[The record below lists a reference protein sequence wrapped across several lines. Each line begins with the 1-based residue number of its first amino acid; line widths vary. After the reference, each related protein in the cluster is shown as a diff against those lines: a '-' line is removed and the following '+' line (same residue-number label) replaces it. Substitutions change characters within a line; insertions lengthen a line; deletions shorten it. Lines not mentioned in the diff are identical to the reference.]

1 MKKSYA
7 LFVAGLA
14 MSLSATAV
22 TKTADKT
29 VSALEA
35 QEMYSASQLSI
46 SNRVSNRPL
55 KAAPMKA
62 AGVENL
68 VGGYEGFY
76 DQIYENDPMKGRL
89 APYFMKGENAGEL
102 EITRLPYS
110 DITMKAN
117 LSSDNAKLLIPAQNV
132 LYIESDGK
140 WLKFQAVECS
150 VASDGTSLI
159 MPKA

>member
-62 AGVENL
+62 AGVRIWL
-68 VGGYEGFY
+68 V
-76 DQIYENDPMKGRL
+76 
-89 APYFMKGENAGEL
+89 A
-102 EITRLPYS
+102 
-110 DITMKAN
+110 MKA
-117 LSSDNAKLLIPAQNV
+117 SMTRFTK
-132 LYIESDGK
+132 
-140 WLKFQAVECS
+140 
-150 VASDGTSLI
+150 TTR
-159 MPKA
+159 

>member
-62 AGVENL
+62 AGVENRL
-68 VGGYEGFY
+68 V
-76 DQIYENDPMKGRL
+76 
-89 APYFMKGENAGEL
+89 A
-102 EITRLPYS
+102 
-110 DITMKAN
+110 MKA
-117 LSSDNAKLLIPAQNV
+117 SMTRFTK
-132 LYIESDGK
+132 
-140 WLKFQAVECS
+140 
-150 VASDGTSLI
+150 TTR
-159 MPKA
+159 

>member
-55 KAAPMKA
+55 KAAPKLSDF
-62 AGVENL
+62 GPGQTIKL
-68 VGGYEGFY
+68 K
-76 DQIYENDPMKGRL
+76 P
-89 APYFMKGENAGEL
+89 APSMSR
-102 EITRLPYS
+102 I
-110 DITMKAN
+110 
-117 LSSDNAKLLIPAQNV
+117 AKQPL
-132 LYIESDGK
+132 G
-140 WLKFQAVECS
+140 
-150 VASDGTSLI
+150 
-159 MPKA
+159 PKTKTKQVI

>member
-46 SNRVSNRPL
+46 SKPL
-55 KAAPMKA
+55 
-62 AGVENL
+62 
-68 VGGYEGFY
+68 
-76 DQIYENDPMKGRL
+76 R
-89 APYFMKGENAGEL
+89 
-102 EITRLPYS
+102 
-110 DITMKAN
+110 
-117 LSSDNAKLLIPAQNV
+117 
-132 LYIESDGK
+132 
-140 WLKFQAVECS
+140 
-150 VASDGTSLI
+150 
-159 MPKA
+159 

>member
-62 AGVENL
+62 AGVYNL
-68 VGGYEGFY
+68 VGGY
-76 DQIYENDPMKGRL
+76 
-89 APYFMKGENAGEL
+89 
-102 EITRLPYS
+102 
-110 DITMKAN
+110 
-117 LSSDNAKLLIPAQNV
+117 
-132 LYIESDGK
+132 
-140 WLKFQAVECS
+140 
-150 VASDGTSLI
+150 
-159 MPKA
+159 